1 MMDLAKLLISGSNA
15 AVVVFVVSSTL
26 GVGLRLTINQI
37 LTPLR
42 NGRLV
47 ALSLLAN
54 FVLSPLAAIAIA
66 SVLRLDEPL
75 RIGLFLCGVAAGAPF
90 VLKLAEMAK
99 GNMPF
104 AVGLMV
110 VLMVTTV
117 GYMPLVL
124 PLLLAGVS
132 VDAGKIAQSL
142 IVLMLM
148 PLALGLAGRAWFEST
163 AARLAPLVGSV
174 SSVAMILVIVLT
186 TAAYFPSVISVVGT
200 LAILAA
206 VVFTAVCLGIGWVL
220 GGPAEDARGVLGL
233 GTAQRNTAAALVVAG
248 QNFSDAKVV
257 VMITV
262 FMIVAFAML
271 VPLARFFARRADAA
285 QLKVRPTAAR

>member
-1 MMDLAKLLISGSNA
+1 MMDLAKLLISGANA

-26 GVGLRLTINQI
+26 GVGLRLTISQI

-42 NGRLV
+42 NGRLI

-54 FVLSPLAAIAIA
+54 FVLSPLAAIVIA

-75 RIGLFLCGVAAGAPF
+75 RIGLVLCGVAAGAPF

-142 IVLMLM
+142 IVLMLI

-186 TAAYFPSVISVVGT
+186 TAAHFPSVISVVGT
-200 LAILAA
+200 FAILAA

-248 QNFSDAKVV
+248 QNFSDARVV

-271 VPLARFFARRADAA
+271 VPLARFFARRAHAA

>member
-1 MMDLAKLLISGSNA
+1 MELAKLLISGANA

-26 GVGLRLTINQI
+26 GVGLRLTISQI

-66 SVLRLDEPL
+66 KVFSLDDSL
-75 RIGLFLCGVAAGAPF
+75 LIGLLLCGVAAGAPF

-110 VLMVTTV
+110 MLMVTTV

-124 PLLLAGVS
+124 PLLLAGGS
-132 VDAGKIAQSL
+132 VDAGQIAQ
-142 IVLMLM
+142 
-148 PLALGLAGRAWFEST
+148 
-163 AARLAPLVGSV
+163 
-174 SSVAMILVIVLT
+174 
-186 TAAYFPSVISVVGT
+186 
-200 LAILAA
+200 
-206 VVFTAVCLGIGWVL
+206 
-220 GGPAEDARGVLGL
+220 
-233 GTAQRNTAAALVVAG
+233 
-248 QNFSDAKVV
+248 
-257 VMITV
+257 
-262 FMIVAFAML
+262 
-271 VPLARFFARRADAA
+271 
-285 QLKVRPTAAR
+285 

>member
-1 MMDLAKLLISGSNA
+1 MVDLAKLLISGANA

-26 GVGLRLTINQI
+26 GVGVRLTIGQI

-42 NGRLV
+42 DGRLV

-75 RIGLFLCGVAAGAPF
+75 RIGLLLCGVAAGAPF

-99 GNMPF
+99 GNMAF

-117 GYMPLVL
+117 GYMPLFL
-124 PLLLAGVS
+124 PMLLAGVS
-132 VDAGKIAQSL
+132 VDGGKIAQSL
-142 IVLMLM
+142 IVLMLI
-148 PLALGLAGRAWFEST
+148 PLALGLAVRAWLQPT

-174 SSVAMILVIVLT
+174 SSVAMILVILLT
-186 TAAYFPSVISVVGT
+186 TAAHFPSVISVVGT
-200 LAILAA
+200 FAILAA

-220 GGPAEDARGVLGL
+220 GGPAEG
-233 GTAQRNTAAALVVAG
+233 N
-248 QNFSDAKVV
+248 
-257 VMITV
+257 
-262 FMIVAFAML
+262 
-271 VPLARFFARRADAA
+271 ARRAGFGNRSAQHRRGVGCCRAELQRRQGRRDDHRLHDRRVRDVGAAGTVLRPAADTA
-285 QLKVRPTAAR
+285 QLKVGATAGR

>member
-1 MMDLAKLLISGSNA
+1 MMDLAKLLISGANA

-26 GVGLRLTINQI
+26 GVGLRLTISQI

-47 ALSLLAN
+47 ALALLAN
-54 FVLSPLAAIAIA
+54 FVLSPLVAIAIA

-75 RIGLFLCGVAAGAPF
+75 RIGLLLCGVAAGAPF

-132 VDAGKIAQSL
+132 VDAGRIAQSL
-142 IVLMLM
+142 IVLMLI

-163 AARLAPLVGSV
+163 AARLAPVVGSV
-174 SSVAMILVIVLT
+174 SSVSMILVIVLT
-186 TAAYFPSVISVVGT
+186 TAAHFPSVISVVGT

-220 GGPAEDARGVLGL
+220 GGPAEDSRGVLGL

-285 QLKVRPTAAR
+285 QLKVRPSAAR